1 MHVCVHMPDF
11 DLTLILSHKLQ
22 TGGSIMGFIM
32 DNENIAYNQI
42 KVVGVGGGGGNAVNS
57 MVDAGVFGVEFLT
70 INTDRQILEDS
81 KATHKIQIGEKVT
94 GCMGAGGDPAVG
106 RKAAEES
113 RDVIADA
120 LRSTDMVFITAGM
133 GGGTGTGAAPVVAE
147 VARELGALTVG
158 IVTKPFKFEGRR
170 RMQQAEDGIRELQKH
185 VDSLIVI
192 PNERLKLLGDK
203 SLSMKDAFGKAN
215 EVLWQGVKS
224 ISDTIKVPGYINLD
238 FSDIKSV
245 MKDAGRAHMG
255 IGRGRGADCAA
266 EATKEAITSPLL
278 ETAIDGASG
287 VIINVTCSSD
297 MSLDMIEQAGDL
309 ITQATHPDANIIFGS
324 VFDEDMGDEML
335 ITVIATGFGS
345 PEENDAQKMGAPA
358 TQTAAAPVASQPVS
372 APSGTGFISQSTK
385 PKSSGTS
392 IFTSMDTNSSTDF
405 KATEFG
411 RSFVAAFES
420 AKENA
425 SQPQSA
431 QAAPAPAA
439 GMTDISSFSSPA
451 AAGTDSGVQSF
462 DVIETPKKKSGSIFD
477 DPDDDESD
485 VLPIF
490 KGRNIFSNGNN

>member
-1 MHVCVHMPDF
+1 
-11 DLTLILSHKLQ
+11 
-22 TGGSIMGFIM
+22 MGFIM

-106 RKAAEES
+106 KKAAEES

-358 TQTAAAPVASQPVS
+358 ASTAAAPVVSQKAPAS
-372 APSGTGFISQSTK
+372 SGTGFISQSTK
-385 PKSSGTS
+385 PKNSGTS
-392 IFTSMDTNSSTDF
+392 IFTSMDTGSSADF

-425 SQPQSA
+425 SHPQNDQPA
-431 QAAPAPAA
+431 AAPVQSSS
-439 GMTDISSFSSPA
+439 GMQDISSFSVPSSQGA
-451 AAGTDSGVQSF
+451 DQSVQSF

-490 KGRNIFSNGNN
+490 KGRNIFSNNNN

>member
-1 MHVCVHMPDF
+1 
-11 DLTLILSHKLQ
+11 
-22 TGGSIMGFIM
+22 MGFVM
-32 DNENIAYNQI
+32 DNDNIAYNQI

-57 MVDAGVFGVEFLT
+57 MVEAGVFGVEFLT
-70 INTDRQILEDS
+70 INTDRQILENS

-94 GCMGAGGDPAVG
+94 GCMGAGGDPVVG
-106 RKAAEES
+106 KKAAEES
-113 RDVIADA
+113 RDIIAEA

-147 VARELGALTVG
+147 IARELGALTVG
-158 IVTKPFKFEGRR
+158 IVTKPFRFEGRR

-255 IGRGRGADCAA
+255 IGRGRGADCAN
-266 EATKEAITSPLL
+266 EATKQAITSPLL

-297 MSLDMIEQAGDL
+297 MSLDMIEQAGEL
-309 ITQATHPDANIIFGS
+309 VTAATNEDANIIFGS

-335 ITVIATGFGS
+335 ITVIATGFADAEDNK
-345 PEENDAQKMGAPA
+345 PAEEKAKE
-358 TQTAAAPVASQPVS
+358 AAAPSKS
-372 APSGTGFISQSTK
+372 GFISQSTR
-385 PKSSGTS
+385 PKSEGKS
-392 IFTSMDTNSSTDF
+392 IFTSFDGEAAPS
-405 KATEFG
+405 EFG
-411 RSFVAAFES
+411 KSFMAAFENA
-420 AKENA
+420 AKSQAAAEVKEEDKFDDVFSTPDREAAA
-425 SQPQSA
+425 SQAGFESA
-431 QAAPAPAA
+431 YAPKEEEY
-439 GMTDISSFSSPA
+439 
-451 AAGTDSGVQSF
+451 V
-462 DVIETPKKKSGSIFD
+462 ETPVKKPSSIFD
-477 DPDDDESD
+477 DPDEDEKD

-490 KGRNIFSNGNN
+490 KGRNIFGN

>member
-1 MHVCVHMPDF
+1 
-11 DLTLILSHKLQ
+11 
-22 TGGSIMGFIM
+22 MGFVM
-32 DNENIAYNQI
+32 DNDNISYNQI

-70 INTDRQILEDS
+70 INTDRQILENS

-106 RKAAEES
+106 KKAAEES

-158 IVTKPFKFEGRR
+158 IVTKPFKFEGKR
-170 RMQQAEDGIRELQKH
+170 RMRQAEEGIAELQKH

-255 IGRGRGADCAA
+255 IGRGRGADCAN
-266 EATKEAITSPLL
+266 EATRQAITSPLL

-297 MSLDMIEQAGDL
+297 MSLDMIEQAGEL
-309 ITQATHPDANIIFGS
+309 VTQATNEDANIIFGS
-324 VFDEDMGDEML
+324 VFDEEMGDEML
-335 ITVIATGFGS
+335 ITVIATGFTGA
-345 PEENDAQKMGAPA
+345 EEDEQPKQ
-358 TQTAAAPVASQPVS
+358 QTSAPVNQGQS
-372 APSGTGFISQSTK
+372 AQSRSPFISQSTK
-385 PKSSGTS
+385 PKSEGRS
-392 IFTSMDTNSSTDF
+392 IFTSFDTNNSQPS
-405 KATEFG
+405 EFG
-411 RSFVAAFES
+411 RSLMEAYGAATAE
-420 AKENA
+420 
-425 SQPQSA
+425 PQSA
-431 QAAPAPAA
+431 PRQEVSEPEDRYDDVFSTPDREAAVRAKE
-439 GMTDISSFSSPA
+439 T
-451 AAGTDSGVQSF
+451 TQEVQQ
-462 DVIETPKKKSGSIFD
+462 DVVETPAKKSSSIFD
-477 DPDDDESD
+477 DPDEDESD

-490 KGRNIFSNGNN
+490 RGRNIFGNN

>member
-1 MHVCVHMPDF
+1 M
-11 DLTLILSHKLQ
+11 S
-22 TGGSIMGFIM
+22 FIM
-32 DNENIAYNQI
+32 DNDNMAYNQI

-57 MVDAGVFGVEFLT
+57 MVESGVYGVEFLT
-70 INTDRQILEDS
+70 INTDAQILENS

-94 GCMGAGGDPAVG
+94 GRMGAGGDPVVG
-106 RKAAEES
+106 KKAAEES
-113 RDVIADA
+113 RDVIEDA
-120 LRSTDMVFITAGM
+120 LRNTDMVFITAGM

-147 VARELGALTVG
+147 IARELGALTVG
-158 IVTKPFKFEGRR
+158 IVTKPFKFEGRK
-170 RMQQAEDGIRELQKH
+170 RMKQAEDGIRELQKH

-255 IGRGRGADCAA
+255 IGRGRGADCAN
-266 EATKEAITSPLL
+266 EATRQAITSPLL

-324 VFDEDMGDEML
+324 VFDEEMGDEML

-345 PEENDAQKMGAPA
+345 LEENDADTMRGAVPAAA
-358 TQTAAAPVASQPVS
+358 TQPIPAPQTRRPGSN
-372 APSGTGFISQSTK
+372 GFISNSNK
-385 PKSSGTS
+385 PKSEGQS
-392 IFTSMDTNSSTDF
+392 IFTSMSGDSSDLRS
-405 KATEFG
+405 TEFG
-411 RSFVAAFES
+411 RTFVSAFE
-420 AKENA
+420 NA
-425 SQPQSA
+425 RQAAARPEDIFPAAQPA
-431 QAAPAPAA
+431 QPIEPAAPAQPITPAA
-439 GMTDISSFSSPA
+439 PA
-451 AAGTDSGVQSF
+451 QTF
-462 DVIETPKKKSGSIFD
+462 DVIETPNKSSSIFD
-477 DPDDDESD
+477 DAPEDDSDE
-485 VLPIF
+485 LPIF
-490 KGRNIFSNGNN
+490 KGRNIFNNN

>member
-1 MHVCVHMPDF
+1 
-11 DLTLILSHKLQ
+11 
-22 TGGSIMGFIM
+22 MGFIM
-32 DNENIAYNQI
+32 DNENITYNQI

-106 RKAAEES
+106 KKAAEES

-309 ITQATHPDANIIFGS
+309 ITQATHPDANIIFGAMY
-324 VFDEDMGDEML
+324 DENAQDECK
-335 ITVIATGFGS
+335 ITVIATGIEDSAATSSAFDMLKK
-345 PEENDAQKMGAPA
+345 PAQ
-358 TQTAAAPVASQPVS
+358 
-372 APSGTGFISQSTK
+372 
-385 PKSSGTS
+385 PK
-392 IFTSMDTNSSTDF
+392 
-405 KATEFG
+405 
-411 RSFVAAFES
+411 
-420 AKENA
+420 
-425 SQPQSA
+425 
-431 QAAPAPAA
+431 
-439 GMTDISSFSSPA
+439 A
-451 AAGTDSGVQSF
+451 AAGTAAQTPAAESTVRPTMPSF
-462 DVIETPKKKSGSIFD
+462 
-477 DPDDDESD
+477 
-485 VLPIF
+485 L
-490 KGRNIFSNGNN
+490 NGNTSFQPQLRPTTPVTAAPQEQALTQSAAPVQAQQPTFRPQQNKEMSINIPDFLRNRK

>member
-1 MHVCVHMPDF
+1 
-11 DLTLILSHKLQ
+11 
-22 TGGSIMGFIM
+22 MGFIM

-358 TQTAAAPVASQPVS
+358 AQTAAAPAASQPVS

-392 IFTSMDTNSSTDF
+392 IFTSMDTNSSADF

-425 SQPQSA
+425 SQAQST
-431 QAAPAPAA
+431 QAIPAPAT
-439 GMTDISSFSSPA
+439 GMADISSFSSPA